1 MLLAPVANPLYNEAT
16 LTLRIKP
23 MKSIEIDDDLYQ
35 YIAGQTIKIGE
46 SASDILRRL
55 LPGAPLKASLAEAQH
70 AAKPKADKAIT
81 AIEAHPVKASDAPQA
96 NITEPKTATAGKIG
110 NIFDLVTPQDLQAEH
125 NIVGRFLYL
134 LSVLARVHKK
144 QFHKVLEIKGR
155 NRLYFGNSAA
165 ELSESGSST
174 NPKQIPNT
182 DFWVITNSNTTRKK
196 MMLTETATKL
206 GYSAADAERI
216 RDLL

>member
-1 MLLAPVANPLYNEAT
+1 
-16 LTLRIKP
+16 
-23 MKSIEIDDDLYQ
+23 MKTIEIDDDLYQ
-35 YIAGQTIKIGE
+35 YIAGQTQHIGE

-55 LPGAPLKASLAEAQH
+55 LLGSAAAPTPKLATEVLDSKPAASN
-70 AAKPKADKAIT
+70 AKPDT
-81 AIEAHPVKASDAPQA
+81 EQNTQQAHSKPS
-96 NITEPKTATAGKIG
+96 KIG
-110 NIFDLVTPQDLQAEH
+110 NIFDLVTPADLQAEP

-144 QFHKVLEIKGR
+144 DFANVLDIKGR
-155 NRLYFGNSAA
+155 NRLYFAKSAV
-165 ELSESGSST
+165 ELNESGSST

-196 MMLTETATKL
+196 MMLTETALKL
-206 GYSAADAERI
+206 GYSAEDAERI

>member
-1 MLLAPVANPLYNEAT
+1 
-16 LTLRIKP
+16 
-23 MKSIEIDDDLYQ
+23 MKTIEIDDDLYQ
-35 YIAGQTIKIGE
+35 YIAGQTVKIGE

-55 LPGAPLKASLAEAQH
+55 LPGAPVKAATTGAERKNIAPENTADVKQHSQDKPVSHKVEQKAETKTAAEA
-70 AAKPKADKAIT
+70 KA
-81 AIEAHPVKASDAPQA
+81 
-96 NITEPKTATAGKIG
+96 G
-110 NIFDLVTPQDLQAEH
+110 NIFDLVTPADLQTEH

-144 QFHKVLEIKGR
+144 QFHKVLDIKGR

-165 ELSESGSST
+165 ELTETGTST

-182 DFWVITNSNTTRKK
+182 EFWVITNSNTTRKK
-196 MMLTETATKL
+196 MMLTETAIKL
-206 GYSAADAERI
+206 GYSAEDAERI

>member
-1 MLLAPVANPLYNEAT
+1 
-16 LTLRIKP
+16 
-23 MKSIEIDDDLYQ
+23 MKTIEIDDDLYQ
-35 YIAGQTIKIGE
+35 YIAAQTLQIGE

-55 LPGAPLKASLAEAQH
+55 LPGAPLKTSTASLDSSPELSK
-70 AAKPKADKAIT
+70 AKSEEPVVPVATVSEPPKR
-81 AIEAHPVKASDAPQA
+81 
-96 NITEPKTATAGKIG
+96 TEKQG
-110 NIFDLVTPQDLQAEH
+110 NIFDLVTPADLQAEH

-144 QFHKVLEIKGR
+144 DFPNVLEIKGR
-155 NRLYFGNSAA
+155 NRLYFAKSAA

-196 MMLTETATKL
+196 MMLTETASKL
-206 GYSAADAERI
+206 GYSAEDAERI